1 MQVNEE
7 EDRRRLKEKL
17 KEALESAARNAL
29 LQEEPEHKVC
39 DVQRRWVKYK
49 SRIPIIGP

>member
-39 DVQRRWVKYK
+39 DVQRR
-49 SRIPIIGP
+49 